1 MSRAFA
7 YALRPI
13 VINAAKPKD
22 KPYALTDGGGLYLE
36 VLPTDTE
43 ED

>member
-7 YALRPI
+7 HALRPV

-22 KPYALTDGGGLYLE
+22 RPYALTDGGGL
-36 VLPTDTE
+36 
-43 ED
+43 